1 MSDHPVGP
9 IFESFAN
16 LEDPRVEYL
25 VDHKLMDI
33 VILTIC
39 AVICGADHWTEV
51 ELFGKSKETWLRTF
65 LEFPYG
71 IPSHDTIGGLF
82 ARLDADQFRACFLE
96 WVETINGLV
105 KGQVVAL
112 DGKTLRRSHDR
123 TVGKQAIHMV
133 SAWAASS
140 NLVLGQI
147 KTDEKSN
154 EITAIPAL
162 LDMLSLSGC
171 IVTIDAMGCQ
181 RDIAQKILDRD
192 ADYVLAVKQN
202 QPSLYRKTREL
213 FDDTEASDIPYTK
226 PKTCSV
232 TEKDHGRIETRTCS
246 VIDDPDYLF
255 YLQGP
260 KDDPPWAG
268 LASIIKIESTRR
280 VGQTESSETR
290 YYISSLKAD
299 AETLNNAIRQH
310 WRVEN
315 SLHWVLDVAF
325 REDDCRVRKGQAP
338 EIFAVLRH
346 MALNLLKQE
355 RSAKVGIQGKRL
367 RAAWDTK
374 YLLRVLGT

>member
-1 MSDHPVGP
+1 MPSDPSGP
-9 IFESFAN
+9 IFECFQN
-16 LEDPRVEYL
+16 LEDPRTEYL
-25 VDHKLMDI
+25 VDHKLIDI
-33 VILTIC
+33 VVLTIC

-51 ELFGKSKETWLRTF
+51 ELFGNSKEKWLRTF
-65 LEFPYG
+65 LELPYG
-71 IPSHDTIGGLF
+71 IPSHDTIGTLF
-82 ARLDADQFRACFLE
+82 SRLDADQFRACFLE
-96 WVETINGLV
+96 WVETVNGLV

-123 TVGKQAIHMV
+123 TVGKKAIHMV

-162 LDMLSLSGC
+162 LDILSLSGC

-181 RDIAQKILDRD
+181 REIAQKILDRD
-192 ADYVLAVKQN
+192 ANYVLAVKEN
-202 QPSLYRKTREL
+202 QPSLYRKTREM
-213 FDDTEASDIPYTK
+213 FEDTEASDIPYTQLK
-226 PKTCSV
+226 RDSQTAKG
-232 TEKDHGRIETRTCS
+232 HGRIETRTCS

-260 KDDPPWAG
+260 KEDPPWAG
-268 LASIIKIESTRR
+268 LASIIKIESIRQ
-280 VGQTESSETR
+280 VGQTVSTETR

-299 AETLNNAIRQH
+299 AKTFNNAIRQH

-367 RAAWDTK
+367 RAAWDTR

>member
-1 MSDHPVGP
+1 MSSDPSGP
-9 IFESFAN
+9 IFECFQS
-16 LEDPRVEYL
+16 LEDPRTEYL
-25 VDHKLMDI
+25 VDHKLIDI
-33 VILTIC
+33 IVLTIC

-51 ELFGKSKETWLRTF
+51 EVYGQAKEEWLRTF
-65 LEFPYG
+65 LELPYG
-71 IPSHDTIGGLF
+71 IPSHDTIGTLF
-82 ARLDADQFRACFLE
+82 SRLDADQFRACFLE
-96 WVETINGLV
+96 WVEAVNGLV

-112 DGKTLRRSHDR
+112 DGKTLRRSHNR
-123 TVGKQAIHMV
+123 KIGKQAIHMV

-192 ADYVLAVKQN
+192 ADYILAVKEN
-202 QPSLYRKTREL
+202 QPSLYRKTREM
-213 FDDTEASDIPYTK
+213 FEDTEASDIPYTQLK
-226 PKTCSV
+226 RYSR
-232 TEKDHGRIETRTCS
+232 TEKDHGRIETRICS

-260 KDDPPWAG
+260 KEDPPWAG
-268 LASIIKIESTRR
+268 LASIIKIESIRQ
-280 VGQTESSETR
+280 VGQTVSTETR

-299 AETLNNAIRQH
+299 AKTLNNAIRQH

-367 RAAWDTK
+367 RAAWDTR
-374 YLLRVLGT
+374 YLLRVLGI